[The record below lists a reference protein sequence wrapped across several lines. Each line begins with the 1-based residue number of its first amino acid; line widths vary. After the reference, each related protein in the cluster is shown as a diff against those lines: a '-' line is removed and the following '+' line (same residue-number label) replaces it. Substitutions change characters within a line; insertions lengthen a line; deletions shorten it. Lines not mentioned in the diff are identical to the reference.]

1 MTYKKIAQIAHVSP
15 STVCK
20 ALSGS
25 KEVSAELT
33 KKIIRIAE
41 EIGYFEQKENGKTNM
56 QNRIRLTLP

>member
-1 MTYKKIAQIAHVSP
+1 MTYKKIGQIAHVSP

-33 KKIIRIAE
+33 QEIIRDR
-41 EIGYFEQKENGKTNM
+41 KSVV
-56 QNRIRLTLP
+56 